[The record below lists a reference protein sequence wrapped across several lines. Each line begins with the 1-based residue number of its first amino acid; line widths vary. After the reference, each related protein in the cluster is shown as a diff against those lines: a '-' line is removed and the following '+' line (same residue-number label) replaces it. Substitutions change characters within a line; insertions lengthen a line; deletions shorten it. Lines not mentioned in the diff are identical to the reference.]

1 MSQRKLWQLKK
12 LSSGESLNEPQL
24 LPENWGPIFGMA
36 GFADRIG
43 DLSWLGEAYNDIGWV
58 IVGDAPPEPQPETII
73 GPTPEPPPPPAPDP
87 ILVNLEARLE
97 ALETRIDPH
106 IAPLL
111 AAITNLQ
118 ERIGV
123 LEEPPPAPP
132 APPAPVPP
140 TPLELAIAR
149 QKELL
154 EASDWAVLPD
164 VPMTAGER
172 DAWVEY
178 RRAVR
183 EAHLQADFPN
193 LVYWPT
199 APA

>member
-1 MSQRKLWQLKK
+1 
-12 LSSGESLNEPQL
+12 
-24 LPENWGPIFGMA
+24 MA

-118 ERIGV
+118 ERISV